1 MTRGGSD
8 LRSAVRAA
16 TTPPPYIA
24 LGCRLHLS
32 VYVFSDQIGDIGDSE
47 INGRRVSSCC
57 VHRVQARPPWRF
69 RKSFPGLAVTL
80 AVTTAVC
87 GGHGWGSNPARTPQ
101 QRPANGFQD
110 RRASLCSSP
119 PTSAQA
125 HSSGAT
131 IRHRPLASVFIR
143 RLGCHLGCQRM
154 NQRTANLDSRSHYP
168 SPESGSRLA
177 IQCAGGSI
185 RSPGAASCCST
196 SQRAAAY
203 AREIISLTT
212 SY

>member
-1 MTRGGSD
+1 MRVGR
-8 LRSAVRAA
+8 RSHNFMAA
-16 TTPPPYIA
+16 LESISPADVGWDEQQYIA
-24 LGCRLHLS
+24 TVKEMPYLAKLLRTEWGPLANAVLIHLCARS
-32 VYVFSDQIGDIGDSE
+32 IAYEADA
-47 INGRRVSSCC
+47 
-57 VHRVQARPPWRF
+57 HRDDLFTAET
-69 RKSFPGLAVTL
+69 SLAVTAGKL
-80 AVTTAVC
+80 A
-87 GGHGWGSNPARTPQ
+87 GMDGNRTHPG
-101 QRPANGFQD
+101 RLSSG
-110 RRASLCSSP
+110 ASLCSSP